1 MQYATSAARETTTF
15 ANVSAV
21 STRLFAGAR
30 ALGAVVAFAAAL
42 AGCSGGSGPAV
53 EQNPGGGGGQQT
65 QSYNGPAPNTPDVQ
79 SFKINLW
86 DNIRPMNRCG
96 TCHSVEGGQTPMFAR
111 SDDVNLAYAAANGVV
126 TLTSPK
132 DSLMVQKVGGG
143 HNCWLASN
151 STCATILTTWIT
163 NWAGELANSSGRTI
177 QLEPPTLRDP
187 GASKNYPDDQGLL
200 YSTTVYP
207 LTAKFCSGCH
217 SSSSAVK
224 QQPFFAEGGVMGVGP
239 SSDPN
244 TWKIAYEAAKP
255 KMDLDDPANSRLVL
269 RLRNESHNCWTSSCA
284 TDADN
289 MQAKIQAFADAVAP
303 TQVDPN
309 LKTSKALTLY
319 EGTVASGGHRYESSM
334 VSLYEF
340 KSGTDCGDSITG
352 ACATAYDTSGVDGA
366 GVDLH
371 LSGNVKWMGGWG
383 LNFAGGKAQATTAAS
398 AKLTKLIQQTGEYS
412 IEAWVAPGNV
422 VQEDMRIVSY
432 SGGTMARN
440 FNLGQTMYNYDFFNR
455 SSTTDQNG
463 EPGLST
469 PNAAQVL
476 QATLQH
482 VVATFDPVAGRKIY
496 VNGALKASMDP
507 TPGGT
512 LNEWD
517 DTFAFVLGNEVSGTK
532 NWMGVIR
539 LVAIFNRALTLDQ
552 IKQNF
557 DAGVGE
563 KYFLMFSV
571 EHLTNIPQSY
581 VVFEGSQF
589 DSYSYLF
596 RKPFFISLDGTAQ
609 PAGLDIDGIR
619 IGLNGAEAPV
629 GQSYANL
636 TKKISSA
643 YTAGAGERLTDLGAV
658 LPLEKGPS
666 SDEFFLTFDTI
677 GANTFNRPPPETPPP
692 PTAQDLPP
700 ASDIGVRTFD
710 EIDATLSTI
719 TGVSQL
725 DPGVKAT
732 FDEVR
737 QSLPAIPSI
746 EAFLSSHQASIAQ
759 LAIEYCNAMVNN
771 IVANPA
777 GPIAQR
783 FAGFPFT
790 QGTAVAWPGAGATE
804 DAFIDPLLDRVLG
817 TAGAPIATAP
827 DRATVK
833 AELTTLV
840 HGGHAGRPGLVAMV
854 PATDAARTQTIA
866 KAVCAAA
873 VGNGAALVQ

>member
-1 MQYATSAARETTTF
+1 MQYATSAARVY
-15 ANVSAV
+15 ANASAL
-21 STRLFAGAR
+21 STRLPAGAR
-30 ALGAVVAFAAAL
+30 ALGAAFAFAAML

-53 EQNPGGGGGQQT
+53 EQNPGGGGTQQT

-86 DNIRPMNRCG
+86 DNIRGTNRCG
-96 TCHSVEGGQTPMFAR
+96 TCHSETGGQTPMFAR
-111 SDDVNLAYAAANGVV
+111 SDDVNLAYAAANTVV

-132 DSLMVQKVGGG
+132 DSMMVQKVGGG

-163 NWAGELANSSGRTI
+163 NWAGELATSGGREI
-177 QLEPPTLRDP
+177 QLQPPTLRDP
-187 GASKNYPDDQGLL
+187 GASKNYPDDQGAL
-200 YSTTVYP
+200 YASTVYP
-207 LTAKFCSGCH
+207 LTGKFCSGCH
-217 SSSSAVK
+217 SSSSTVK

-244 TWKIAYEAAKP
+244 DWKIAYEAAKP
-255 KMDLDDPANSRLVL
+255 KMDLDDPANSRFVL

-284 TDADN
+284 NDADK
-289 MQAKIQAFADAVAP
+289 MQAAIQAFADAVPP
-303 TQVDPN
+303 TQIDPN
-309 LKTSKALTLY
+309 LLTSKALTLY

-334 VSLYEF
+334 VALYEF

-366 GVDLH
+366 GIDLH
-371 LSGNVKWMGGWG
+371 LSGNVKWFGGWG
-383 LNFAGGKAQATTAAS
+383 LNFTGGKAQATTAAS

-422 VQEDMRIVSY
+422 TQQDMRIVSY

-440 FNLGQTMYNYDFFNR
+440 FNLGQTQYNYDFFNR
-455 SSTTDQNG
+455 SSNTDQNG
-463 EPGLST
+463 TPGLST

-496 VNGALKASMDP
+496 VNGELKASMDP
-507 TPGGT
+507 APGGT

-517 DTFAFVLGNEVSGTK
+517 DTFALVLGNEVSGTK

-539 LVAIFNRALTLDQ
+539 LVAIFNRALTPEQ

-571 EHLTNIPQSY
+571 SHLTNVPQSY

-609 PAGLDIDGIR
+609 PVGIDIDGIR
-619 IGLNGAEAPV
+619 IGVNGSEAPV

-636 TKKISSA
+636 MKKISSA
-643 YTAGAGERLTDLGAV
+643 YTADAGERLTDLGAV
-658 LPLEKGPS
+658 LPLEKGPT
-666 SDEFFLTFDTI
+666 SDEFFLTFDKI
-677 GANTFNRPPPETPPP
+677 GPNTFSRPPPVTPPP
-692 PTAQDLPP
+692 PTPTDLPP
-700 ASDIGVRTFD
+700 VSVVGVRTFD
-710 EIDATLSTI
+710 EISATMAAI
-719 TGVSQL
+719 TGVSQN
-725 DPGVKAT
+725 DSAVQTT
-732 FDEVR
+732 FQSVR
-737 QSLPAIPSI
+737 QSLPANPNI
-746 EAFLSSHQASIAQ
+746 ESVLASHQVAIAQ
-759 LAIEYCNAMVNN
+759 LAIEYCNALIEDRSTTIPRGTMF
-771 IVANPA
+771 P
-777 GPIAQR
+777 
-783 FAGFPFT
+783 GFNF
-790 QGTAVAWPGAGATE
+790 GAVPSAVYPSSE
-804 DAFIDPLLDRVLG
+804 NQLFDPLLDRVLG
-817 TAGAPIATAP
+817 VTQLGSQP
-827 DRATVK
+827 DKNVVRT
-833 AELTTLV
+833 ELHNMINGYSGDST
-840 HGGHAGRPGLVAMV
+840 RPGLLNSTGVTND
-854 PATDAARTQTIA
+854 ATRTKAIA
-866 KAVCAAA
+866 KAVCSSIVGSAAM
-873 VGNGAALVQ
+873 LVQ

>member
-1 MQYATSAARETTTF
+1 MQYATSAARVTMS
-15 ANVSAV
+15 ADVSM
-21 STRLFAGAR
+21 STRLFAGLK
-30 ALGAVVAFAAAL
+30 ALGAVAALAATL

-163 NWAGELANSSGRTI
+163 NWAGELANSGGREIT
-177 QLEPPTLRDP
+177 LEAPTLRDP

-200 YSTTVYP
+200 YSSTVYP
-207 LTAKFCSGCH
+207 LTGKFCSGCH
-217 SSSSAVK
+217 SSSSIVK
-224 QQPFFAEGGVMGVGP
+224 QQPFFAEGGTMGVGG

-244 TWKIAYEAAKP
+244 AWKIAYEAAKP

-269 RLRNESHNCWTSSCA
+269 RLRNESHNCWTASCA
-284 TDADN
+284 TDADK
-289 MQAKIQAFADAVAP
+289 MQAAIQAFADAVAP

-334 VSLYEF
+334 VALYEF

-366 GVDLH
+366 GIDLH
-371 LSGNVKWMGGWG
+371 LSGGVKWIGGWG
-383 LNFAGGKAQATTAAS
+383 LNFTGGKAQATTAAS
-398 AKLTKLIQQTGEYS
+398 AKLTRLIQQTGEYS

-422 VQEDMRIVSY
+422 TQQDMRIVSY

-440 FNLGQTMYNYDFFNR
+440 FNLGQNQYNYDFFNR
-455 SSTTDQNG
+455 SSNTDQNG
-463 EPGLST
+463 TPGLST
-469 PNAAQVL
+469 PTAAQVL

-482 VVATFDPVAGRKIY
+482 VVVTFDPVSGRKIY
-496 VNGALKASMDP
+496 VNGELKASMDP
-507 TPGGT
+507 APGGT

-552 IKQNF
+552 VKQNF

-571 EHLTNIPQSY
+571 SHLTNIPQSF
-581 VVFEGSQF
+581 VVFEGALF

-619 IGLNGAEAPV
+619 IGINGAEAPV

-636 TKKISSA
+636 VKKISSA
-643 YTAGAGERLTDLGAV
+643 YTATAGERLTDLGAV
-658 LPLEKGPS
+658 LPVEKGPT

-677 GANTFNRPPPETPPP
+677 GANTFNRPPPPTPPA
-692 PTAQDLPP
+692 PTPTDL
-700 ASDIGVRTFD
+700 AKVSDVGVRTFD
-710 EIDATLSTI
+710 RISATMAAI
-719 TGVSQL
+719 TGVSENDSAVQN
-725 DPGVKAT
+725 T
-732 FDEVR
+732 FGSIR
-737 QSLPAIPSI
+737 QSLPANPDIQ
-746 EAFLSSHQASIAQ
+746 AVLASHQVAIAQ
-759 LAIEYCNAMVNN
+759 LAIEYCNALIEDRSTTIPRATMF
-771 IVANPA
+771 P
-777 GPIAQR
+777 
-783 FAGFPFT
+783 GFNFGSVPS
-790 QGTAVAWPGAGATE
+790 AVYPSTE
-804 DAFIDPLLDRVLG
+804 NQLFDPLLNRVLG
-817 TAGAPIATAP
+817 VTQITSQPDKNVVRTELHNMINGYAGDPT
-827 DRATVK
+827 
-833 AELTTLV
+833 
-840 HGGHAGRPGLVAMV
+840 RPGLLNSTGVTND
-854 PATDAARTQTIA
+854 ATRTKAIA
-866 KAVCAAA
+866 KAVCSSIVGSAAM
-873 VGNGAALVQ
+873 LVQ